1 MANELI
7 FIVDDD
13 APLRLLAKTLL
24 EDQGH
29 AVRDFDNG
37 KSFLENL
44 DEKPSLV
51 FLDVMMPGLDG
62 IETLKKIKELH
73 PEIPVIMLTSVDK
86 VETAVEV
93 IKLGA
98 YDYLL
103 KPIDEPRLFTCIEKA
118 MEQKHLK
125 QKVLHLQKEVERLE
139 GHSDIIGKSQ
149 ALSEIMSNVQKV
161 AMSNA
166 GVLILGETGTGK
178 ELVARAVHRGSHFS
192 AGPFIDINCGA
203 IPETLQESELFGYKK
218 GAFTGANESRS
229 GKLELANG
237 GTLFLDE
244 VGEMSL
250 ATQAK
255 LLRFLQER
263 SFERVGDTRKIEVH
277 TRVVAAT
284 NRNIASLIK
293 NNLFRED
300 LYYRLA
306 VFPIEVPP
314 LRERKEDIPLLCN
327 HFLNKYESELSKQ
340 ISSISDEAMQCLQNH
355 SWPGNIRQLENTI
368 YRAMITT
375 SYDSIDIDCLP
386 EDILGDEIK
395 DDEKLVVAEESNDT
409 PTHSIT
415 PFHDV
420 VKKTLEQALQK
431 TEGHIPKA
439 AKALSISR
447 STFYRMLKKY
457 KIN

>member
-1 MANELI
+1 
-7 FIVDDD
+7 
-13 APLRLLAKTLL
+13 
-24 EDQGH
+24 
-29 AVRDFDNG
+29 
-37 KSFLENL
+37 
-44 DEKPSLV
+44 
-51 FLDVMMPGLDG
+51 
-62 IETLKKIKELH
+62 
-73 PEIPVIMLTSVDK
+73 
-86 VETAVEV
+86 
-93 IKLGA
+93 
-98 YDYLL
+98 
-103 KPIDEPRLFTCIEKA
+103 
-118 MEQKHLK
+118 
-125 QKVLHLQKEVERLE
+125 
-139 GHSDIIGKSQ
+139 
-149 ALSEIMSNVQKV
+149 
-161 AMSNA
+161 
-166 GVLILGETGTGK
+166 
-178 ELVARAVHRGSHFS
+178 
-192 AGPFIDINCGA
+192 
-203 IPETLQESELFGYKK
+203 
-218 GAFTGANESRS
+218 
-229 GKLELANG
+229 
-237 GTLFLDE
+237 
-244 VGEMSL
+244 MSL